1 MNFII
6 GLFTGIAASMGLGG
20 GFILII
26 YLTVF
31 MGVENLTARAAN
43 LVFFLPIALF
53 SVILHSKNKL
63 IEWKIILPLIISG
76 VIGSALGT
84 LFGLVINPRIIE
96 IAFGGVLVFVG
107 AGELFRKRT
116 AQSNKEKD
124 KDV

>member
-96 IAFGGVLVFVG
+96 IAFGGVLVLIG
-107 AGELFRKRT
+107 ARELFGKRT
-116 AQSNKEKD
+116 AKSNKEKD
-124 KDV
+124 NGV

>member
-31 MGVENLTARAAN
+31 GGVDNLTARAAN

-84 LFGLVINPRIIE
+84 LFGLVINPRII
-96 IAFGGVLVFVG
+96 
-107 AGELFRKRT
+107 
-116 AQSNKEKD
+116 
-124 KDV
+124 

>member
-31 MGVENLTARAAN
+31 IGVENLTARAAN

-76 VIGSALGT
+76 IIGSALGT

-96 IAFGGVLVFVG
+96 IAFGAVLVIVG
-107 AGELFRKRT
+107 AKELFGKRKDKG
-116 AQSNKEKD
+116 NKEKD
-124 KDV
+124 NGV

>member
-31 MGVENLTARAAN
+31 GGADNLTARAAN

-107 AGELFRKRT
+107 IRELFRKRR
-116 AQSNKEKD
+116 SIGNKEKNGG
-124 KDV
+124 V

>member
-31 MGVENLTARAAN
+31 GGADNLTARASN

-53 SVILHSKNKL
+53 SIILHSRNKL
-63 IEWKIILPLIISG
+63 IEWKIILPLVISG
-76 VIGSALGT
+76 VIGSSLGT

-96 IAFGGVLVFVG
+96 LAFGGILVIVG
-107 AGELFRKRT
+107 AKELFAKRK
-116 AQSNKEKD
+116 SNKTKD
-124 KDV
+124 KAV

>member
-31 MGVENLTARAAN
+31 GGADNLTARAAN

-53 SVILHSKNKL
+53 SIILHSRNKL
-63 IEWKIILPLIISG
+63 IEWKIILPLVISG

-96 IAFGGVLVFVG
+96 IAFGGILVIVG
-107 AGELFRKRT
+107 AKELFVKRKG
-116 AQSNKEKD
+116 NKNKD
-124 KDV
+124 KAV

>member
-31 MGVENLTARAAN
+31 GGADNLTARAAN

-96 IAFGGVLVFVG
+96 IACGGVLVFVG
-107 AGELFRKRT
+107 IRELFGKRR
-116 AQSNKEKD
+116 SIGNKEKNGG
-124 KDV
+124 V

>member
-31 MGVENLTARAAN
+31 GGADNLTARAVN

-53 SVILHSKNKL
+53 SIILHSRNKL
-63 IEWKIILPLIISG
+63 IEWKIILPLVISG

-96 IAFGGVLVFVG
+96 IAFGGILVLVG
-107 AGELFRKRT
+107 ARELFGKRKG
-116 AQSNKEKD
+116 NKTKD
-124 KDV
+124 KAV

>member
-31 MGVENLTARAAN
+31 GGADNLTARAAN

-84 LFGLVINPRIIE
+84 LFGLVISPPVIE

-107 AGELFRKRT
+107 IRELFGKRR
-116 AQSNKEKD
+116 SIGNKEKNGG
-124 KDV
+124 V